1 MTAPTPARRPGV
13 LTGTIRLVRLA
24 LRTGWP
30 GLLGAVVLAAGLV
43 TLVAG
48 SIEALYP
55 DPADRAQYAAT
66 VGSSP
71 ASEAFNGR
79 GYGLHTVGGISAY
92 EVGFMGQI
100 LFPVLALHLA
110 LRHTRRE
117 EEAGR
122 TELLT
127 AGRVGRLAPLVAGTA
142 VLTLVCLLTGAAMA
156 AGGVSAGL
164 PLAGAA
170 WYAAGNALLMLFY
183 GAVGL
188 VAGQLAQSAR
198 TGYLIGL
205 VALAASYLV
214 RALVDG
220 LGWDAV
226 WASPLGW
233 TAEVRPFADPRP
245 WPLAAF
251 AVGAVVLSGAAVL
264 LARRRDLGAGV
275 VPPRRGPARGRRG
288 LGTAAGLAWRLNRGV
303 VLAWT
308 VLAVVWAG
316 VFGALTQEMADLVDA
331 NPAMLEALGVERG
344 SDVVTSLAVVVV
356 ILAATALA
364 VQGFGRLG
372 VEETQGRLGAV
383 LATRVPRHRLWG
395 GWSAVVALAS
405 LASLTLGCLTLGLVT
420 WAVTDDRDALGTAAE
435 VGLGYAVPVLFV
447 VAVVAVL
454 RAVGSRWSGL
464 GWLLVGWIAVV
475 GFLAE
480 TLRIPDWAREL
491 SPLHLVGTL
500 PQDDADL
507 LAVAGLAV
515 AAVILAAGSILLFG
529 RRDLAA
535 G

>member
-1 MTAPTPARRPGV
+1 GRRGRLRGAAHRPGRAPAQPRAALPRALPGVTSPGRRPGGHGRRRPMTAPTPARRPGV

-30 GLLGAVVLAAGLV
+30 VLLGTV
-43 TLVAG
+43 TLAAG

-79 GYGLHTVGGISAY
+79 GYGLDTVGGISAY

-127 AGRVGRLAPLVAGTA
+127 AGRVGRLASLVAGTA

-156 AGGVSAGL
+156 SGGVSAGL

-214 RALVDG
+214 
-220 LGWDAV
+220 
-226 WASPLGW
+226 
-233 TAEVRPFADPRP
+233 
-245 WPLAAF
+245 
-251 AVGAVVLSGAAVL
+251 
-264 LARRRDLGAGV
+264 
-275 VPPRRGPARGRRG
+275 
-288 LGTAAGLAWRLNRGV
+288 
-303 VLAWT
+303 
-308 VLAVVWAG
+308 
-316 VFGALTQEMADLVDA
+316 
-331 NPAMLEALGVERG
+331 
-344 SDVVTSLAVVVV
+344 
-356 ILAATALA
+356 
-364 VQGFGRLG
+364 
-372 VEETQGRLGAV
+372 
-383 LATRVPRHRLWG
+383 
-395 GWSAVVALAS
+395 
-405 LASLTLGCLTLGLVT
+405 
-420 WAVTDDRDALGTAAE
+420 
-435 VGLGYAVPVLFV
+435 
-447 VAVVAVL
+447 
-454 RAVGSRWSGL
+454 
-464 GWLLVGWIAVV
+464 
-475 GFLAE
+475 
-480 TLRIPDWAREL
+480 
-491 SPLHLVGTL
+491 
-500 PQDDADL
+500 
-507 LAVAGLAV
+507 
-515 AAVILAAGSILLFG
+515 
-529 RRDLAA
+529 
-535 G
+535 